1 MAHLNYST
9 YLKLDEL
16 LKHQIA
22 QSDPAE
28 HDEMLFIVIHQ
39 TYELW
44 FKLMLHEFEKIN
56 QNFSANDLYGAIAS
70 FRRVRTVMKT
80 LVGQVDILETMTP
93 MSFTSFRDR
102 LDTSSGF
109 QSYQFREL
117 EFMLGYKRPDVLKY
131 YPPDLP
137 GHEEMRKR
145 LSERTVLDHFY
156 DFLAAQGAPIP
167 DEVRNRDV
175 TQPNQPNAAVQEEV
189 LKLYQSRPDLAILF
203 EAMIDFDEGF
213 QEWRYRHVK
222 LVERTIGS
230 KTGTGGSP
238 GVEFLKKSLFL
249 PAFADLWAVRVRM

>member
-1 MAHLNYST
+1 MAHLNYCT
-9 YLKLDEL
+9 YLKLDDL
-16 LKHQIA
+16 LKQQIA

-44 FKLMLHEFEKIN
+44 FKLILHEIEKIN
-56 QNFSANDLYGAIAS
+56 RNFSSNDQWGALATFKRI
-70 FRRVRTVMKT
+70 RTVMKT

-117 EFMLGYKRPDVLKY
+117 EFVLGYKRPDVLKY
-131 YPPDLP
+131 YPPDMP
-137 GHEEMRKR
+137 GHAEMQKR
-145 LSERTVLDHFY
+145 LRGRTLIDHFY
-156 DFLAAQGAPIP
+156 DFLMAQNVKVPG
-167 DEVRNRDV
+167 ELLKRDL
-175 TQPNQPNAAVQEEV
+175 TQPNQPNQQVQDE
-189 LKLYQSRPDLAILF
+189 LLQLYTSRPDLAILF

-238 GVEFLKKSLFL
+238 GVEFLKRSLFL
-249 PAFADLWAVRVRM
+249 PAFADLWAIRHRM

>member
-16 LKHQIA
+16 LKQQIA

-44 FKLMLHEFEKIN
+44 FKLILHEFEKIN
-56 QNFSANDLYGAIAS
+56 RNFSANDLYGAIAT

-117 EFMLGYKRPDVLKY
+117 EFVLGYKRPDVLKY

-137 GHEEMRKR
+137 GHAEMQKR
-145 LSERTVLDHFY
+145 LSERTVIDHFY
-156 DFLAAQGAPIP
+156 DFLAAQGAMVP

-175 TQPNQPNAAVQEEV
+175 TQANQPNKQVQDEV
-189 LKLYQSRPDLAILF
+189 LKFYQSRPDLAILF